1 MKSPATNQAFATL
14 KLLREINEEQIAVE
28 DKLNRITKVIAEQME
43 ADGASCFIS
52 IDDNYLELFAAYGF
66 NPNAAHRVSFRV
78 GEGLIGNIAKYC
90 RPLAVSDAPS
100 HPKYVYNKEFGEDD
114 YKSFLGVPL
123 IRRNRSVGV
132 LLIENREQREYSA
145 ADQEALETI
154 AMFVADIV
162 TSDDMAEFKN
172 SLIKQR
178 GLITR
183 ERVKGLSL
191 SKGYGLGAAVLH
203 RRRHAV
209 TKIIAEDKDKELDR
223 LTAAHKK

>member
-114 YKSFLGVPL
+114 YKSF
-123 IRRNRSVGV
+123 
-132 LLIENREQREYSA
+132 
-145 ADQEALETI
+145 
-154 AMFVADIV
+154 
-162 TSDDMAEFKN
+162 
-172 SLIKQR
+172 
-178 GLITR
+178 
-183 ERVKGLSL
+183 
-191 SKGYGLGAAVLH
+191 
-203 RRRHAV
+203 
-209 TKIIAEDKDKELDR
+209 
-223 LTAAHKK
+223 